1 MGKIKIDDLCCDEQF
16 INIINPNR
24 WGLTTEQV
32 TNKPITNEKGK
43 VIGKLVEADE
53 DYIYGIVYNAA
64 ELYKDP
70 TPVSVEV
77 RINK

>member
-16 INIINPNR
+16 INIINPNH

-32 TNKPITNEKGK
+32 TNKPIINEKDK

-77 RINK
+77 CIDK